1 MLVRFTKG
9 SVAAKNDALVCERP
23 DGTSSTAAMPKQG
36 ILPHDAFHFVVETTL
51 GWTDAFFGQVAAG
64 ASLADTTARF
74 HPVKKSPAPP
84 PRHRQKTKNHHPGP
98 SARSGPT
105 PSTATASSPTTRA
118 PSCSKPA
125 PRPRRSSRT
134 LLISPPAAARALRRR
149 RSPPLISPAC
159 ASPSANSAPPGARST
174 PANPSNARSDPKPEL
189 PDAYG

>member
-74 HPVKKSPAPP
+74 HPVKKSPARL
-84 PRHRQKTKNHHPGP
+84 PRLRQNRSAHRVPASRAMGRSQRSHRVHRQ
-98 SARSGPT
+98 ARRRLP
-105 PSTATASSPTTRA
+105 PHAHYAA
-118 PSCSKPA
+118 DA
-125 PRPRRSSRT
+125 RPR
-134 LLISPPAAARALRRR
+134 
-149 RSPPLISPAC
+149 
-159 ASPSANSAPPGARST
+159 
-174 PANPSNARSDPKPEL
+174 
-189 PDAYG
+189 